1 MVSVRLSSYGCAREA
16 SKHDRKESHEAIAPQ
31 EGKQD
36 ENCVA
41 QRLFEEETSE

>member
-1 MVSVRLSSYGCAREA
+1 MFEGF
-16 SKHDRKESHEAIAPQ
+16 APRQ
-31 EGKQD
+31 KGRHSTWLDVQDINSTVNVQYKGKQD